1 MQLCK
6 FKSFFAKLEKDAIS
20 VKTEKALM
28 SKKIEKLEKEV
39 ASRITLRSD
48 LMKLSKKDLV
58 IAQLSL
64 ADKDIRL
71 FELQNSGKAIEKQHP
86 ASPDKEGPV
95 VQQLKKHSD
104 NSVKLFFRDE
114 QNRAKARELLDQ
126 PEAERSSK
134 MFMCRRIATQP
145 FKG

>member
-1 MQLCK
+1 MMQLCK

-48 LMKLSKKDLV
+48 LMKLSKKI

-71 FELQNSGKAIEKQHP
+71 FELQNSGNAIEKQHP
-86 ASPDKEGPV
+86 ASPVNVISAPS
-95 VQQLKKHSD
+95 QSNPAFMLNLS
-104 NSVKLFFRDE
+104 
-114 QNRAKARELLDQ
+114 LLL
-126 PEAERSSK
+126 E
-134 MFMCRRIATQP
+134 
-145 FKG
+145 